1 MAWSE
6 HAVHTGNLNLLIEHI
21 ESTSDD
27 EGTAWDQAIGKLWQ
41 DYHRETGAQLVV
53 EGAQRSDAPVIQY
66 WIKRFLEV
74 EPLIAE
80 HHFTEE
86 FLDEF
91 YRPDVAASCG
101 RCGCG

>member
-1 MAWSE
+1 MTWSE
-6 HAVHTGNLNLLIEHI
+6 HAAHTGNLNLLIEHI
-21 ESTSDD
+21 ESTSDG

-53 EGAQRSDAPVIQY
+53 EGAQRCDAPVIQY
-66 WIKRFLEV
+66 WIQRFLEV

-91 YRPDVAASCG
+91 YRPEVAASCG